1 MNITLKYGC
10 NPHQTPAEV
19 LFTGKK
25 SPLQILNGKPGYINL
40 LDAFSAWQ
48 LAKELKTATGKEGAA
63 SFKHVS
69 PAGAAVAKP
78 LTDEYLQSQFLAK
91 KDYSD
96 VTTAYIRARGGDRMS
111 SYGDAAAVSG
121 KVDSC
126 LAEFLKQEVCDLI
139 IAPDYDSEAL
149 EILKQKKKG
158 EFVILKIDPEYEPE
172 EIEKRDYYG
181 FEFSQLRN
189 TAHITRN
196 IFSDIVSKNKEIT
209 EAEIES
215 LLVATIALKY
225 TQSNSVCAA
234 YDGQIIG
241 TGAGQQSRIHCTRLA
256 CTKAEKWL
264 LQQSS
269 TIRNITFPSGY
280 KKVDKA
286 NLIDQIL
293 TSETLYEEE
302 KNHIQAII
310 GQNLPQFSLQERIQ
324 FFKQFNGICI
334 SSDAYFP
341 FRDNIDRAHKTNVSC
356 IAHAG
361 GSVRDS
367 GVLEAADEYKLKL
380 IQTGLRLFTH

>member
-1 MNITLKYGC
+1 MNIDLKYGC
-10 NPHQTPAEV
+10 NPHQKPAV
-19 LFTGKK
+19 VNFYGSKP
-25 SPLQILNGKPGYINL
+25 PLEIVNGKPGYINL

-48 LAKELKTATGKEGAA
+48 LAKELKNATGKEGAS

-69 PAGAAVAKP
+69 PAGAAIAKP
-78 LTDEYLQSQFLAK
+78 LTSEYLESQFLTK
-91 KDYSD
+91 KEYSD

-121 KVDSC
+121 KVDIS
-126 LAEFLKQEVCDLI
+126 LAEFLKHEVCDLI
-139 IAPDYDSEAL
+139 IAPDFDSEAL

-158 EFVILKIDPEYEPE
+158 EFVILKIDPEYEPD
-172 EIEKRDYYG
+172 EIEKRNFYG

-189 TAHITRN
+189 TAQITKD
-196 IFSDIVSKNKEIT
+196 IFSNVVSKNKDLT
-209 EAEIES
+209 ESELES
-215 LLVATIALKY
+215 LIVATIALKY
-225 TQSNSVCAA
+225 TQSNSVCVA

-256 CTKAEKWL
+256 CDKAEKWL
-264 LQQSS
+264 LQQSAE
-269 TIRNITFPSGY
+269 IRNIKFPSHY

-293 TSETLYEEE
+293 IYGTLFEEE
-302 KNHIQAII
+302 KSTIQKNI
-310 GQNLPQFSLQERIQ
+310 GQSIPQFSLQEKMKYFQ
-324 FFKQFNGICI
+324 QFNGICI

-341 FRDNIDRAHKTNVSC
+341 FRDNIERAHKTHISC

-361 GSVRDS
+361 GSVRDT
-367 GVLEAADEYKLKL
+367 GVLNAADEYNMKL